1 MALFTFVSFVLF
13 VLFVLDCG
21 FKYASQMP
29 GKATSLLV
37 LSAFQ
42 EGEKIPQNRLSLM
55 RMGRNPA
62 LPH

>member
-13 VLFVLDCG
+13 VLFVLDSG

-29 GKATSLLV
+29 GKA
-37 LSAFQ
+37 
-42 EGEKIPQNRLSLM
+42 LSLM

-62 LPH
+62 LPR